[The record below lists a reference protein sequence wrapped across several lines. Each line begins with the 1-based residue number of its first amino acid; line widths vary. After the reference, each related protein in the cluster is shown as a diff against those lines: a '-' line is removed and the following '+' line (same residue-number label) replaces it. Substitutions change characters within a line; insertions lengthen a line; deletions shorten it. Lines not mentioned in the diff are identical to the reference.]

1 MRCYELTEDQATTQ
15 VRLSRGIDRALGKGQ
30 HIPCLEEPETWD
42 SEATPVKV
50 CAGCPVLD
58 LCSEYAL
65 TGAVSEGII
74 AGMRASQIRGPRVA
88 GALARA
94 A

>member
-15 VRLSRGIDRALGKGQ
+15 VRLSRGIDRALERGQ
-30 HIPCLEEPETWD
+30 RVPCLEEPETWD
-42 SEATPVKV
+42 SETTPVKV

-74 AGMRASQIRGPRVA
+74 AGMRASQIPRPKVA
-88 GALARA
+88 GPVVRA